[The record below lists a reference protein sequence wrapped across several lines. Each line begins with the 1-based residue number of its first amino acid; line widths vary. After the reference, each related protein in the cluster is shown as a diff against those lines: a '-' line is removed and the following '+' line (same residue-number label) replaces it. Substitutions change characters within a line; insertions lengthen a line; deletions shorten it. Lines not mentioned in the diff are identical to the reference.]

1 MVGLSSLLTLDSFLN
16 VSILSLTFGTL
27 ERNKHYVFLLQAVE
41 SQWNIVD
48 DFFLPKQLMTIKNQ
62 WKPRAKMWV
71 KLT

>member
-1 MVGLSSLLTLDSFLN
+1 MVGLSNLLTLDSFLN

-48 DFFLPKQLMTIKNQ
+48 DFFTKTIDDYKESME
-62 WKPRAKMWV
+62 A
-71 KLT
+71 